1 MFSFHLDAV
10 LRYDRTVP
18 HESQELNI
26 FKKVAHWNN
35 SFKLGVSIEKIDS
48 SFFFWG
54 GGIVNGV
61 HSSKITG
68 KKQRVAWNTLE
79 SLERVTKREVLC
91 LEERWKQA
99 LVSSVRNS
107 HPWDNNKQL
116 KCSKHFLKS
125 LYEI

>member
-1 MFSFHLDAV
+1 M
-10 LRYDRTVP
+10 
-18 HESQELNI
+18 
-26 FKKVAHWNN
+26 
-35 SFKLGVSIEKIDS
+35 SIEKIDI
-48 SFFFWG
+48 SFFFFFFGGWG
-54 GGIVNGV
+54 GVVGDIVNGV
-61 HSSKITG
+61 HSSTITG

-107 HPWDNNKQL
+107 HPWDNNKGNDNKQL